1 MNFTKFNH
9 AFEFNRFS
17 PSSIFFSFLSSFF
30 RFLRSYQSCQAM
42 EIMKNPL
49 KNEAIAKMIK
59 SLPSNMGNIIM
70 PKAAE

>member
-1 MNFTKFNH
+1 
-9 AFEFNRFS
+9 
-17 PSSIFFSFLSSFF
+17 
-30 RFLRSYQSCQAM
+30 M